1 MVAICI
7 AKRNVFMLFY
17 DNSNAMICKDS
28 LLVDVATICY
38 NSHEDI
44 WDLKEK
50 EYYMDEE
57 LQVRYLDSCYEE
69 LTTINN
75 RNHVILVK
83 HKETGELR
91 IKKILTR
98 YDINL
103 YKRLIDNPIAGVPQI
118 YEFFQIDKGLIVIEE
133 YVNGKT
139 LDELLNRDGPMS
151 ENYVF
156 HVFTAL
162 AVILKNLHSMNPP
175 VIHRDIKPSNL
186 MITKDG
192 AVYLIDFNAAR
203 EFNIGNNKDTKLMG
217 TQEFAAPEQ
226 YGFAQS
232 DERTDQ
238 YGLGVTINVL
248 LTGDFPRNHI
258 TQGVYK
264 PIILRLT
271 QLDPMLRYKSMED
284 VIHELNRLRGHFK
297 KGTLGAGAEHFME
310 PYHSYDGTWKRF
322 LPVGFRTCRIWK
334 MAPAFLGYMFLLY
347 SCVLMEMDGLP
358 ENKPWMLT
366 VLRIMCFMMLI
377 FNVFYIGNYLGIRY
391 KLPGTKVNIGI
402 HILLNIIYL
411 ILINFFIVM
420 CMSMF
425 VSMFSL

>member
-1 MVAICI
+1 
-7 AKRNVFMLFY
+7 
-17 DNSNAMICKDS
+17 
-28 LLVDVATICY
+28 
-38 NSHEDI
+38 
-44 WDLKEK
+44 
-50 EYYMDEE
+50 MDEE

-75 RNHVILVK
+75 KKNVTLVK

-91 IKKILTR
+91 VKKFLTR
-98 YDINL
+98 YDIDL
-103 YKRLIDNPIAGVPQI
+103 YKRLINNPIAGVPQVF
-118 YEFFQIDKGLIVIEE
+118 EFLQTTKGLIVIEE
-133 YVNGKT
+133 YINGKT
-139 LDELLNRDGPMS
+139 LDELLNHNGPMA
-151 ENYVF
+151 EWYIY

-162 AVILKNLHSMNPP
+162 ALILKNLHSMNPP
-175 VIHRDIKPSNL
+175 IIHRDIKPSNL

-203 EFNIGNNKDTKLMG
+203 EFNFGNDKDTKLMG

-258 TQGVYK
+258 TDGIYK

-271 QLDPMLRYKSMED
+271 QLDPLLRYKSMED
-284 VIHELNRLRGHFK
+284 VIRELNRLKGHFK
-297 KGTLGAGAEHFME
+297 NQPLVEDSEHFKE

-334 MAPAFLGYMFLLY
+334 MAPAILGYMFLMY
-347 SCVLMEMDGLP
+347 SCILIEMEGLP
-358 ENKPWMLT
+358 DNKPWMLT
-366 VLRIMCFMMLI
+366 VLKIMCFMMLV
-377 FNVFYIGNYLGIRY
+377 FNVFYVGNYLGIRY
-391 KLPGTKVNIGI
+391 KLPGTRINLGM

>member
-38 NSHEDI
+38 DSHEDI

-139 LDELLNRDGPMS
+139 LDELLNR
-151 ENYVF
+151 
-156 HVFTAL
+156 
-162 AVILKNLHSMNPP
+162 
-175 VIHRDIKPSNL
+175 
-186 MITKDG
+186 
-192 AVYLIDFNAAR
+192 
-203 EFNIGNNKDTKLMG
+203 
-217 TQEFAAPEQ
+217 
-226 YGFAQS
+226 
-232 DERTDQ
+232 
-238 YGLGVTINVL
+238 
-248 LTGDFPRNHI
+248 
-258 TQGVYK
+258 
-264 PIILRLT
+264 
-271 QLDPMLRYKSMED
+271 
-284 VIHELNRLRGHFK
+284 LRGHFK

-358 ENKPWMLT
+358 ENKPCMLT

-411 ILINFFIVM
+411 ILINFFIVK